1 MPQFLQLLCKVR
13 VELGG
18 EIHNLGCRRLGDGQP
33 HALLPADQIGISRA
47 VRCPEIT
54 GGRQFDG
61 LFAGRTAH
69 GRDGEPV
76 GRGFGIV
83 VHDRKRPVGRG
94 GKRDRCGP
102 LLDGVKRIFGLL
114 DDQLQ
119 SIGSC
124 LGDGQPHLLL
134 PADDIHKGRAGGGV
148 RIAGGRQF
156 DGLFAGRT
164 ARGRDSQ
171 PVGRG
176 FGIVVHD
183 RKRPVGRGGERN
195 RCGPIF
201 DGVKRIFGLLD
212 GQVFGTGVTI
222 VLLAAC
228 KGKGGSECQQIK
240 TFHRL
245 IRLSL

>member
-1 MPQFLQLLCKVR
+1 MLRIGDNTQFLQLLRKAR

-18 EIHNLGCRRLGDGQP
+18 EIHNLGCRR
-33 HALLPADQIGISRA
+33 
-47 VRCPEIT
+47 
-54 GGRQFDG
+54 
-61 LFAGRTAH
+61 
-69 GRDGEPV
+69 
-76 GRGFGIV
+76 
-83 VHDRKRPVGRG
+83 
-94 GKRDRCGP
+94 
-102 LLDGVKRIFGLL
+102 
-114 DDQLQ
+114 
-119 SIGSC
+119 

>member
-1 MPQFLQLLCKVR
+1 MLRIGDNTLFLQLLRKAR

-18 EIHNLGCRRLGDGQP
+18 EIHNLGCARLGDGQP
-33 HALLPADQIGISRA
+33 YALFSADQIGISRA
-47 VRCPEIT
+47 VRCPE
-54 GGRQFDG
+54 
-61 LFAGRTAH
+61 
-69 GRDGEPV
+69 
-76 GRGFGIV
+76 
-83 VHDRKRPVGRG
+83 
-94 GKRDRCGP
+94 
-102 LLDGVKRIFGLL
+102 
-114 DDQLQ
+114 
-119 SIGSC
+119 
-124 LGDGQPHLLL
+124 
-134 PADDIHKGRAGGGV
+134 
-148 RIAGGRQF
+148 IAGGRQF

-183 RKRPVGRGGERN
+183 RKRPVGRGGKRD
-195 RCGPIF
+195 RCGPLL